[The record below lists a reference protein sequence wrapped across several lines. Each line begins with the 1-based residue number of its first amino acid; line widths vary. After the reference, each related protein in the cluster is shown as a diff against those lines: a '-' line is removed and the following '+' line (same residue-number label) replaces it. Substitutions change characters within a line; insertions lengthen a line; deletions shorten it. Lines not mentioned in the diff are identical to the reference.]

1 MKVPMLICFSLKG
14 STLRKIPSFL
24 SLHQPRTSHEYHLCV
39 LEMITMSRKDVK
51 HVHCSSS
58 EVLSLRL
65 CKWETRMESAV
76 ISCGFPY
83 DIVIKL
89 ATSLTM

>member
-1 MKVPMLICFSLKG
+1 MKGPTLIFFSLKG

-24 SLHQPRTSHEYHLCV
+24 SLYQPRTSHEYYLCILAV
-39 LEMITMSRKDVK
+39 FVMFHRDVK
-51 HVHCSSS
+51 YVNWSSL
-58 EVLSLRL
+58 EVLSFRVWK
-65 CKWETRMESAV
+65 CETD
-76 ISCGFPY
+76 